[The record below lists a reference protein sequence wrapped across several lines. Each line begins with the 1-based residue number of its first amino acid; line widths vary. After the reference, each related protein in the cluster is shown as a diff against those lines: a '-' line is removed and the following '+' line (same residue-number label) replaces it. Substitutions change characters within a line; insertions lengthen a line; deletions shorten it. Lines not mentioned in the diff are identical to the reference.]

1 MKTALTIAGSDSSG
15 GAGIQADIKTM
26 TANGVYAT
34 SAITALTAQNT
45 TGVYGILESTPEFL
59 ANQLDCVFTDI
70 FPDAVK
76 TGMVS
81 STALIAVI
89 ADKLRQYGA
98 KHIVVDPVMVATSGA
113 KLLRDDAIADD
124 TVASAVHEVRAHGGK
139 KQFSLT
145 TTTLHEPKKAPKAGK
160 PTMREVAK
168 QALIGQSPDK
178 PVTTVSRPNWLKVI
192 VGRLNERFVVV
203 LVSDVSETV
212 RFSQIRDSFI
222 TNVSEQ
228 LLKPTQSLE
237 ELADALEHDSD
248 NKAAIEGN
256 TVKLR
261 QSCARME
268 HMVSDLLLLI
278 KAQEPILPTASN
290 RINVMEQVKTVVGAH
305 RDMAQRRGIDIEIDG
320 DESLDIN
327 GEGEQIQAAVA
338 KLLENAIAYSPDG
351 KGITVS
357 VKPNE
362 DGTKVLLSVLD
373 RGCGI
378 AQKEQS
384 RIFERFY
391 RGGNQNGHSEEG
403 IGLGLA
409 IVKHVA
415 LTHHGSASVWSA
427 PGQGSTFTLELPVA
441 RN

>member
-1 MKTALTIAGSDSSG
+1 MFTGTSTLRSRKSRHGHSSG
-15 GAGIQADIKTM
+15 NVRVCENEDMFESVGTWWRNLTHRHGDDRNNDDTLDD
-26 TANGVYAT
+26 AT
-34 SAITALTAQNT
+34 NT
-45 TGVYGILESTPEFL
+45 LLSILPL
-59 ANQLDCVFTDI
+59 A
-70 FPDAVK
+70 
-76 TGMVS
+76 S
-81 STALIAVI
+81 
-89 ADKLRQYGA
+89 
-98 KHIVVDPVMVATSGA
+98 IVVDEHDEVIRAHPDAYALGVV
-113 KLLRDDAIADD
+113 RDDAIADD

-427 PGQGSTFTLELPVA
+427 PGQGSTFTLVLPVA